1 MRVKSTRLSTS
12 TRAGLTA
19 AVSAIGL
26 LMAACGGA
34 DDTTQ
39 ASSGGAVSS
48 VPAAP
53 RTASPSAGSGA
64 FCDAVKAQFAQLSA
78 VGDASSVDA
87 AVRQR
92 YFVTQKDLN
101 AKVRQTA
108 PSGLRKDVEIHTGAS
123 DALADARIRGEA
135 AATSAAITLVSAP
148 ETRAAG
154 ARVSA
159 HVTEHCGLANPGGG

>member
-1 MRVKSTRLSTS
+1 MAVKSTRLSTS
-12 TRAGLTA
+12 TRAGRTA
-19 AVSAIGL
+19 AVSAIAF
-26 LMAACGGA
+26 LMTACGGA
-34 DDTTQ
+34 GDTTQ
-39 ASSGGAVSS
+39 ASSEGAVSS

-53 RTASPSAGSGA
+53 RTAVPSAGSGA

-92 YFVTQKDLN
+92 YFLTQKDHN
-101 AKVRQTA
+101 AMVRETA
-108 PSGLRKDVEIHTGAS
+108 PSGLRKDVDIQTGAS
-123 DALADARIRGEA
+123 DALADARIRGDA
-135 AATSAAITLVSAP
+135 AAMSAAITVVSAP

-159 HVTEHCGLANPGGG
+159 HVAEHCGLTTSGGG

>member
-1 MRVKSTRLSTS
+1 MTVKSTRLSTS
-12 TRAGLTA
+12 SRAGLTA

-34 DDTTQ
+34 GDTTQ
-39 ASSGGAVSS
+39 ASSEGTVTS

-53 RTASPSAGSGA
+53 GAASASAGSGA

-87 AVRQR
+87 TVRQR

-101 AKVRQTA
+101 AKVREAA
-108 PSGLRKDVEIHTGAS
+108 PSGLRKDVEIQTGAS
-123 DALADARIRGEA
+123 DSLADARIRGDA

-148 ETRAAG
+148 ETRAAA

-159 HVTEHCGLANPGGG
+159 HVTERCGLATPGGG

>member
-1 MRVKSTRLSTS
+1 MTVTTRWSRA

-34 DDTTQ
+34 GDTTQ
-39 ASSGGAVSS
+39 ASSEGAVSS
-48 VPAAP
+48 VPADP
-53 RTASPSAGSGA
+53 RAAAPSAGSGA

-101 AKVRQTA
+101 TRVRDTA

-123 DALADARIRGEA
+123 DALAEARIRGDA
-135 AATSAAITLVSAP
+135 AAMSAAVTLASAP

-159 HVTEHCGLANPGGG
+159 HVTEHCGLATPGGG